1 MTASVTI
8 GSDRYSAGNCHHC
21 NSRLEVHS
29 KFCGGCGCSTINT
42 NSNSFLSLKQPSIG
56 LQQLC
61 TYEQQ
66 SRVQDANRLNHA
78 EAKVS
83 HHLSTN
89 AHSQVQNLPN
99 FASGKKKSNPEL
111 EAEIF
116 NLSAQ
121 IFKEQI
127 YLIFHWCLFLT
138 VHAFGLFIA
147 LKCYSE
153 FIGDDLSRLIMAMTP
168 LIFINLVGLV
178 AIVPIKKTKR
188 QIGLLQQKMTYAK
201 LKIEYEN
208 LL

>member
-8 GSDRYSAGNCHHC
+8 SSDRYSAGNCHHC
-21 NSRLEVHS
+21 NNRLEVHS
-29 KFCGGCGCSTINT
+29 KFCGGCGCSTIKV
-42 NSNSFLSLKQPSIG
+42 NSNSFISLKQPSIG
-56 LQQLC
+56 LQQLS

-66 SRVQDANRLNHA
+66 SRAQDANRLNQA

-83 HHLSTN
+83 HHLPTN
-89 AHSQVQNLPN
+89 AQSQVQNLPN
-99 FASGKKKSNPEL
+99 FASGKRKSNPEL

-153 FIGDDLSRLIMAMTP
+153 FIGDDLSRLMMAMTP